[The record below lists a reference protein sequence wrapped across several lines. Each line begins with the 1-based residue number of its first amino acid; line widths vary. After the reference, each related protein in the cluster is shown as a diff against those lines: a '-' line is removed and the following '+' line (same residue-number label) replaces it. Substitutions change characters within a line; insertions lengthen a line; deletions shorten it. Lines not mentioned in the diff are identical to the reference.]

1 MIELLHFVV
10 FVVVDV
16 AGGVVH
22 ICCLAFGLDM
32 GLVLVAC

>member
-1 MIELLHFVV
+1 MIELLHLVV
-10 FVVVDV
+10 FVVVAGDV
-16 AGGVVH
+16 VR